1 MPFCAEP
8 KCGRRCKL
16 QYCWECYKLHK
27 EGTKIKPAQT
37 AEGSIFDVLSVDEEE
52 PEVVEKKSVPPKP
65 SPFPEKEQP
74 WPKLKSASSKEKGK
88 QNCKQCGTLT
98 KSEYCWD
105 CNTGATQIAKV
116 VVVSYRTTT
125 TTTTTPPHVKSSMTI
140 IHPKQQNKCVK
151 CGAACL
157 KIHCSDCLGGEKKT
171 SLAVAVIKP
180 KLQNTCVKCGAV
192 CLKTHCSDCRDQ
204 GWREHISVAAAEQER
219 EQEQEKPDHK
229 CKTCENMIPEELVH
243 CVQCRI
249 AYKKANRVSSLQTC
263 DKCGHY
269 YQEKDGGC
277 QKGNPPANCQECKK
291 NPVKYG
297 KLYCFDCIRRYHEAV
312 RHCKTCG
319 TETRGGYVYC
329 ADCVQKHK
337 ASMIADKSALDL

>member
-27 EGTKIKPAQT
+27 ESTKIKPVQAV
-37 AEGSIFDVLSVDEEE
+37 EGSIFDVLSVDEDE
-52 PEVVEKKSVPPKP
+52 PEVVEKKSIPPKP
-65 SPFPEKEQP
+65 SPAPEKEQP
-74 WPKLKSASSKEKGK
+74 WPKLKTTSSKEKGK

-157 KIHCSDCLGGEKKT
+157 KIHCSDCLSQILAEKK
-171 SLAVAVIKP
+171 S
-180 KLQNTCVKCGAV
+180 
-192 CLKTHCSDCRDQ
+192 
-204 GWREHISVAAAEQER
+204 SVAEIAQ
-219 EQEQEKPDHK
+219 QEQEKPDHK
-229 CKTCENMIPEELVH
+229 CKTCGNMIPEELVH

-263 DKCGHY
+263 DTCGRY
-269 YQEKDGGC
+269 YQEKEGGC
-277 QKGNPPANCQECKK
+277 QKCNPPANCQECKK

-297 KLYCFDCIRRYHEAV
+297 KLYCYECIRRYHEAV

-337 ASMIADKSALDL
+337 ADMLADKSALES